1 MLFRSSSFTSS
12 CTESINEKPKSTVS
26 FRHHESLQN
35 LQQNQRQP
43 RPMLSRP
50 LNIENNNQHYPPIV
64 PQNLKRA
71 TMNTILLPTHNL
83 PINSLLNEK
92 KYEQQQQQSE
102 TIKRTNN
109 QDDIENIQER
119 FHEMLITAPTANNN
133 ETISSLAEQTST
145 TEYFTPKISI
155 DENGKKKT
163 DEQDNQTDDDDDDDE
178 LYPMSNG
185 IESAAHPFFDVL
197 STTSYEKEVMVYL
210 LSLEERFVTENEKL
224 RLSKRLRESTNSLKP
239 VQGVPIPGS
248 NSTVI
253 ITPKVRCKLIDWIIS
268 VHDYHRLNAAILCRT
283 IHLIDRILLL
293 NDQMTKL
300 DLQLRAVNCFT
311 IACKLES
318 RRVPDTNSLLSLF
331 DARHHVTPVILNH
344 GEKQLLTQLDF
355 ELEYP
360 LAIHFLCYYL
370 RFLPFHFIIYSLSK
384 YMIECVLCDDTL
396 SEQIP
401 GSLLAASTL
410 LLALKLTKQLDKP
423 QVTKRFYKHQPYKH
437 DQLEKCTGQIMK
449 IMQNV
454 SKSLYHTNV
463 REKYK
468 RSEFDRVANY
478 QFSNDLVIPIPDNTK
493 S

>member
-1 MLFRSSSFTSS
+1 MLSRSSSFTSS
-12 CTESINEKPKSTVS
+12 CTESINDNPKSTGN

-35 LQQNQRQP
+35 LQQFQRQI
-43 RPMLSRP
+43 RPMLSRA
-50 LNIENNNQHYPPIV
+50 LNIKNNNQTHLPIIS
-64 PQNLKRA
+64 QNIKR
-71 TMNTILLPTHNL
+71 TTNTILISTENL
-83 PINSLLNEK
+83 PINSLNNNK
-92 KYEQQQQQSE
+92 KYEQQID
-102 TIKRTNN
+102 TMKRTII
-109 QDDIENIQER
+109 QDDLENIQER
-119 FHEMLITAPTANNN
+119 LNDMLISVHPINDNDTLLIQT
-133 ETISSLAEQTST
+133 EQTST
-145 TEYFTPKISI
+145 TQYFTPKISI
-155 DENGKKKT
+155 DENGKKKH
-163 DEQDNQTDDDDDDDE
+163 DEHGSQLINDENHSDNDDDE

-185 IESAAHPFFDVL
+185 TESATHPFFDVL
-197 STTSYEKEVMVYL
+197 STTSYEKEVVKYL
-210 LSLEERFVTENEKL
+210 LSLEERFMNENEKL
-224 RLSKRLRESTNSLKP
+224 RSMKRLRESTNNLKP
-239 VQGVPIPGS
+239 VQGISISGS
-248 NSTVI
+248 NSTVL

-331 DARHHVTPVILNH
+331 DARHHVTSLILNQ

-384 YMIECVLCDDTL
+384 YMIECVLCDDIS
-396 SEQIP
+396 SEQMP
-401 GSLLAASTL
+401 GSLLAAASL
-410 LLALKLTKQLDKP
+410 LLALKFTRQLDKP
-423 QVTKRFYKHQPYKH
+423 QIIKRFYKHQPYKR
-437 DQLEKCTGQIMK
+437 DELDKRTEQILK
-449 IMQNV
+449 LMQNV
-454 SKSLYHTNV
+454 PRSLYHTNV

-468 RSEFDRVANY
+468 RNEFDRVANY
-478 QFSNDLVIPIPDNTK
+478 QYSNDLVVPV